1 MTEAALHPREAPQA
15 DGLSARKRAI
25 RDLFDRL
32 APERPQWRARNAFF
46 HEEDEAYLRFLVPEG
61 QRVLDLGCG
70 IGDTLAVLRPSV
82 GVGIDLSERMVEIA
96 RERHPSLEF
105 RTGDIEDPALLEG
118 LDGPFDVIL
127 LSDTTGVLEDV
138 EEAFR
143 RLHGLC
149 DRDTRIIVAYHSRLW
164 EPLLNLTETVGLKSP
179 APPENYLRLD
189 DISGL
194 LQLADFEIIKREWR
208 QLLPKRALGLG
219 VLVNRFIATLP
230 LIRGLCLRN
239 YVVARSNRLAGYD
252 KPLSATVV
260 VPARNEKG
268 NIEPLVQR
276 LPQFCPDIEII
287 FVEGHSQ
294 DGTLEEMER
303 VAAAYP
309 DRDIKVMVQPGRGK
323 GDAVRM
329 GFDAARGDVLLIL
342 DADMTV
348 PPEQMGKFHLA
359 LQTGKGEYINGTRL
373 VYPMEDQAMRFLN
386 LLANHIFS
394 LLFSFLLNQRFTDTL
409 CGTKVLTRAHYRRI
423 ADNRHYF
430 GEFDPFGDFDLIF
443 GAAKLNLKVVEVPI
457 RYASRRYGETQISRF
472 RHGWLLLQM
481 VVFAF
486 RKLKAF

>member
-1 MTEAALHPREAPQA
+1 MTEATEFPRETPHAG
-15 DGLSARKRAI
+15 DMSERKRAI
-25 RDLFDRL
+25 RELSDRL
-32 APERPQWRARNAFF
+32 APERSKWRARSAFF
-46 HEEDEAYLRFLVPEG
+46 HDQDEAYLRFLMPEG

-70 IGDTLAVLRPSV
+70 IGDTLAALRPSV
-82 GVGIDLSERMVEIA
+82 GVGVDLSERMVEVA

-105 RTGDIEDPALLEG
+105 LVGDIEDPETLLA

-127 LSDTTGVLEDV
+127 LSDTIGFLEDV

-149 DRDTRIIVAYHSRLW
+149 DRDTRIVVAYHSRLW
-164 EPLLNLTETVGLKSP
+164 KPLLNLVEAVGLKTPS
-179 APPENYLRLD
+179 PPENYLRLD
-189 DISGL
+189 DIAGL

-208 QLLPKRALGLG
+208 QLLPKRLGGIG
-219 VLVNRFIATLP
+219 VLVNRFVATLP
-230 LIRGLCLRN
+230 LIRGLCLRD
-239 YVVARSNRLAGYD
+239 YVVARSSRLVSYD
-252 KPLSATVV
+252 RPLSASVV

-268 NIEPLVQR
+268 NIEPLVRR
-276 LPQFCPDIEII
+276 LPEFCPDLEIV

-294 DGTLEEMER
+294 DGTLDEMER

-309 DRDIKVMVQPGRGK
+309 DRDIKVLVQDGRGK
-323 GDAVRM
+323 GDAVRK
-329 GFDAARGDVLLIL
+329 GFDAARGEVLMIL

-348 PPEQMGKFHLA
+348 PPEQMPKFYQA
-359 LQTGKGEYINGTRL
+359 LQAGKGDFVNGTRL

-430 GEFDPFGDFDLIF
+430 GDFDPFGDFDLIF